1 MNDLVNILAIETS
14 CDDTA
19 AAVVQNNKVLS
30 NIVSSQKIHELY
42 GGVVP
47 EVASREHDKLI
58 VPVIRKALTSSGLS
72 LNQIDAVA
80 YTRGPGLMGSLL
92 VGTSFA
98 KSLSL
103 SLNIPLLEINH
114 MHAHILSIFIDDGKD
129 VPTFP
134 FLALTVSGGHTQLV
148 IVNSASDFNLI
159 GTTLDDAA
167 GEAFDKSGKLLGFEY
182 PAGPKIDEI
191 AKDGDPNKFKFT
203 KPNVAG
209 LDFSFS
215 GLKTNILIQEY
226 IKESKGT
233 DIRAFIVDGEIVGA
247 MERKGKEGEFR
258 SNLHRGGKGS
268 IIELTKKEQSAALKA
283 AKSLGLSVAGVDMLR
298 SSRGPLIVE
307 VNSSPGLEGIER
319 ATGVDIADKIIA
331 YIEKNVSKQR
341 RNIRSK
347 G

>member
-1 MNDLVNILAIETS
+1 MNDAVNILAIETS

-19 AAVVQNNKVLS
+19 AAVVQNKKVLS

-58 VPVIRKALTSSGLS
+58 VPVVSKALTSSGLS
-72 LNQIDAVA
+72 LSQMNAIA

-103 SLNIPLLEINH
+103 SLSIPLLEINH
-114 MHAHILSIFIDDGKD
+114 MHAHILSIFIDDGNDK
-129 VPTFP
+129 PTFP

-148 IVNSASDFNLI
+148 IVNSPNDFNLV

-182 PAGPKIDEI
+182 PAGPKIDKK
-191 AKDGDPNKFKFT
+191 AKDGDPCKFKFT
-203 KPNVAG
+203 KPNVAD

-215 GLKTNILIQEY
+215 GLKTNFKNFILSKNTSFIDDNLNDICASLQMTIIDVLIDK
-226 IKESKGT
+226 IKVASKRFK
-233 DIRAFIVDGEIVGA
+233 INQIVVCGGVSA
-247 MERKGKEGEFR
+247 NSQLR
-258 SNLHRGGKGS
+258 S
-268 IIELTKKEQSAALKA
+268 QLKA
-283 AKSLGLSVAGVDMLR
+283 LDDKEIKTYVPEIQYSTDNAAMIGISGYYKFLESNFGDLKDQSTAKYPLS
-298 SSRGPLIVE
+298 
-307 VNSSPGLEGIER
+307 
-319 ATGVDIADKIIA
+319 
-331 YIEKNVSKQR
+331 
-341 RNIRSK
+341 
-347 G
+347 

>member
-1 MNDLVNILAIETS
+1 MNDVVNILAIETS

-30 NIVSSQKIHELY
+30 NVVSSQKIHELY

-58 VPVIRKALTSSGLS
+58 VPVVNKALTSSGLR

-103 SLNIPLLEINH
+103 SLNVPLLEINH

-129 VPTFP
+129 IPTFP

-182 PAGPKIDEI
+182 PAGPKIDKI
-191 AKDGDPNKFKFT
+191 ANDGDPNKFKFT

-209 LDFSFS
+209 HDFSFS
-215 GLKTNILIQEY
+215 GLKTNFKNFILSKDKLFIEDNLNDICASLQMTIIDILIDK
-226 IKESKGT
+226 IKVASNKFKINQIVVCGGVSANSKL
-233 DIRAFIVDGEIVGA
+233 
-247 MERKGKEGEFR
+247 R
-258 SNLHRGGKGS
+258 S
-268 IIELTKKEQSAALKA
+268 ELKA
-283 AKSLGLSVAGVDMLR
+283 LENEKIKTYVPELQYSTDNAAMIGISGYYKFLNSNFGNLSDQSTAKYPLS
-298 SSRGPLIVE
+298 
-307 VNSSPGLEGIER
+307 
-319 ATGVDIADKIIA
+319 
-331 YIEKNVSKQR
+331 
-341 RNIRSK
+341 
-347 G
+347 

>member
-1 MNDLVNILAIETS
+1 MNDVVNILAIETS

-58 VPVIRKALTSSGLS
+58 VPVVRKALTSSGLR

-103 SLNIPLLEINH
+103 SLDVPLLEINH

-129 VPTFP
+129 IPTFP

-148 IVNSASDFNLI
+148 IVNSTSDFNLI

-182 PAGPKIDEI
+182 PAGPKIDQK
-191 AKDGDPNKFKFT
+191 AKDGDPYKFKFT
-203 KPNVAG
+203 KPNVAD

-215 GLKTNILIQEY
+215 GLKTNFKNFILSKDKFFIENNLNDICASLQMTIIDILIDK
-226 IKESKGT
+226 IKVASNKFQIKQVVVCGGVSANSK
-233 DIRAFIVDGEIVGA
+233 
-247 MERKGKEGEFR
+247 
-258 SNLHRGGKGS
+258 
-268 IIELTKKEQSAALKA
+268 
-283 AKSLGLSVAGVDMLR
+283 LR
-298 SSRGPLIVE
+298 SKLNALENEEIKTYVPGIQYSTDNAAMIVISGYYKFLDSNFGNLFDQSTAKYPL
-307 VNSSPGLEGIER
+307 S
-319 ATGVDIADKIIA
+319 
-331 YIEKNVSKQR
+331 
-341 RNIRSK
+341 
-347 G
+347 

>member
-1 MNDLVNILAIETS
+1 MNDAVNILAIETS

-19 AAVVQNNKVLS
+19 AAVVQNKKILS

-58 VPVIRKALTSSGLS
+58 VPVVSKALTSSGLS
-72 LNQIDAVA
+72 LSQIDAIA

-114 MHAHILSIFIDDGKD
+114 MHAHILSIFIDDGNDK
-129 VPTFP
+129 PTFP

-148 IVNSASDFNLI
+148 IVNSPNDFNLV

-182 PAGPKIDEI
+182 PAGPKIDKK
-191 AKDGDPNKFKFT
+191 AKDGDPSKFKFT
-203 KPNVAG
+203 KPNVAD

-215 GLKTNILIQEY
+215 GLKTNFKNFILSKNKSFIDDNLNDICASLQMTITDILIDK
-226 IKESKGT
+226 IKVASKRFK
-233 DIRAFIVDGEIVGA
+233 INQIVVC
-247 MERKGKEGEFR
+247 
-258 SNLHRGGKGS
+258 GGV
-268 IIELTKKEQSAALKA
+268 SANSQLRYKLKA
-283 AKSLGLSVAGVDMLR
+283 LEDEEIKTFVPEIQYSTDNAAMIGISGYYKFLESNYGNLKDQSTAKYPLS
-298 SSRGPLIVE
+298 
-307 VNSSPGLEGIER
+307 
-319 ATGVDIADKIIA
+319 
-331 YIEKNVSKQR
+331 
-341 RNIRSK
+341 
-347 G
+347 

>member
-1 MNDLVNILAIETS
+1 MNDAVNILAIETS

-19 AAVVQNNKVLS
+19 VAVVQNKKVLS

-58 VPVIRKALTSSGLS
+58 VPVVSKALTSSGLS
-72 LNQIDAVA
+72 LSQIDAIA

-114 MHAHILSIFIDDGKD
+114 MHAHILSIFIDDGNDK
-129 VPTFP
+129 PTFP

-148 IVNSASDFNLI
+148 IVNSPNDFNLV

-182 PAGPKIDEI
+182 PAGPKIDKK
-191 AKDGDPNKFKFT
+191 AKDGDPSKFKFT
-203 KPNVAG
+203 KPNVAD

-215 GLKTNILIQEY
+215 GLETNFKNFILSKNKSFIDDNLNDICASLQMTITDILIDK
-226 IKESKGT
+226 IKVASNRFKNNQIVVCGGVSANSKL
-233 DIRAFIVDGEIVGA
+233 
-247 MERKGKEGEFR
+247 R
-258 SNLHRGGKGS
+258 SK
-268 IIELTKKEQSAALKA
+268 LKA
-283 AKSLGLSVAGVDMLR
+283 LEDEEIKTFVPEIQYSTDNAAMIGICGYYKFLESNYGNLKDQSTAKYPLS
-298 SSRGPLIVE
+298 
-307 VNSSPGLEGIER
+307 
-319 ATGVDIADKIIA
+319 
-331 YIEKNVSKQR
+331 
-341 RNIRSK
+341 
-347 G
+347 